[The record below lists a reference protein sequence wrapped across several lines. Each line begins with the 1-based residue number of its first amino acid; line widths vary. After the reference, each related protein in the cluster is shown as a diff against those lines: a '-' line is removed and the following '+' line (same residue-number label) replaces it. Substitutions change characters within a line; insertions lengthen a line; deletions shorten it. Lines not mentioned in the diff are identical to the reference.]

1 MDEGILF
8 LSEWNLMWCFF
19 FFFKSEEIMGFCFFY
34 LLLLN
39 QEDLVFYGRDGGLSG

>member
-8 LSEWNLMWCFF
+8 LSEWN
-19 FFFKSEEIMGFCFFY
+19 GFCFFY